1 MDEGFG
7 EGNSNNSNTSSNNGS
22 MEEVE
27 KEEEFDEQR
36 SRSGHGSVRKY
47 SRSKMPR
54 LRWTP
59 DLHLAFVN
67 AVERLGG
74 QERATPKLVLQL
86 MNVRGLSIAHMYR
99 SKKLDESGQVLSQ
112 TMLGRNH
119 IMQMYHRL
127 NHHHHGH
134 IRGHNSNFFS
144 DITKPYHLIKP
155 PYNSSSR

>member
-1 MDEGFG
+1 MINGFDLNEEAKGIDEGFG

-27 KEEEFDEQR
+27 KEEEFEEQR
-36 SRSGHGSVRKY
+36 SRSGHGNVRKY

-74 QERATPKLVLQL
+74 QESKHF
-86 MNVRGLSIAHMYR
+86 NVIIIFSILSPSSLLPCSYVGR
-99 SKKLDESGQVLSQ
+99 VSFFLS
-112 TMLGRNH
+112 T
-119 IMQMYHRL
+119 
-127 NHHHHGH
+127 
-134 IRGHNSNFFS
+134 
-144 DITKPYHLIKP
+144 T
-155 PYNSSSR
+155 